1 VIRTPDQ
8 RVRVFVSS
16 TLGELA
22 DERVAVRDAV
32 ERLRLVPV
40 MFETGARPHPPREL
54 YRAYLTQS
62 DVFVGVYWQRYGWV
76 APGEEISG
84 LEDEF
89 RLAGDR
95 PRLLYIKEPAPEREP
110 RLTGLIRE
118 FQSDDRASYKR
129 FHTAEE
135 LTRLVGDDLAVLLT
149 ERFIAAGAPA
159 DADVTAAAG
168 WPRPAAAPPVP
179 LTPTVG
185 RDDSIRQ
192 LAGLLADGERLVTLT
207 GPGGVGKTRVALEVA
222 RTVDGVFPGRIHF
235 VPLAAVREAGL
246 AVRTIADQLGVRTE
260 GSRPVREALAAHLQG
275 HRSLLVLDNLEQVA
289 AVGPELS
296 ELLSRAG
303 EVQVLAT
310 SRQVLR
316 VRGEREVALAPL
328 PLPLPVAGDPARVRD
343 EPAVRLFVDRAE
355 AADPG
360 FRLTDDNT
368 AAVIE
373 LCRRLDGL
381 PLAIEL
387 AAARTRLLS
396 PPRLLER
403 LDRSD
408 SVLAGSAV
416 DAPERQ
422 RTLRATLD
430 WSYQLLTSG
439 EQAMLAWL
447 SVFSGGFTLAAAEAV
462 CARGPSVDV
471 LETVASLLDKSLL
484 AVDDTGGDEPRLRML
499 ETVRAYAAERLDERE
514 EADALRASH
523 LAHIRHWADLAQPH
537 LCGPGQREWALR
549 VDPERANVRAAV
561 ATALGRGDDAAVIAL
576 VWDLYVYYWIRDAV
590 EEPESW
596 MAVVAAA
603 GRPRDKVLDAKLRC
617 LETLTRISRGDYSDA
632 REDLATALA
641 VFRAYD
647 MDFEAA
653 VALKEVAN
661 VAYVLDRD
669 PAASAAAL
677 RESAALFERV
687 DHDWGVALVETML
700 GTVLATN
707 GDLDAAERHHRRA
720 WERATKIGNEPIMVQ
735 ALHQLA
741 LVRVL
746 AGRHEEAAT
755 FLDDAAPRVRRGGLR
770 NAATYCLDVI
780 AAVALARGDAATAVD
795 ALAVAEQ
802 VRATL
807 RTPVWPT
814 LESFVADV
822 SGRAQAA
829 VGDRASDTW
838 PVPSPDGDPFAALD
852 RSLAAVR

>member
-32 ERLRLVPV
+32 EGLRLVPV

-54 YRAYLTQS
+54 YRAYLAQS

-84 LEDEF
+84 LEDEL

-129 FHTAEE
+129 FRSAEE

-149 ERFIAAGAPA
+149 ERFIAAGAPT
-159 DADVTAAAG
+159 DPGVPTAGG

-185 RDDSIRQ
+185 RDDIIRQ
-192 LAGLLADGERLVTLT
+192 VAGLLAGGERLVTLT
-207 GPGGVGKTRVALEVA
+207 GPGGVGKTRVALEVS
-222 RTVDGVFPGRIHF
+222 RTVAGTFPDGIHF

-246 AVRTIADQLGVRTE
+246 VLRTIADQLEVRTE

-289 AVGPELS
+289 SVGPELS

-303 EVQVLAT
+303 GVQVLAT

-316 VRGEREVALAPL
+316 VRGEREMALA
-328 PLPLPVAGDPARVRD
+328 PLPLPVAGDPASMRD
-343 EPAVRLFVDRAE
+343 EPAVRLFVDRAV

-360 FRLTDDNT
+360 FRLTEDNI
-368 AAVIE
+368 AAVVE

-387 AAARTRLLS
+387 AAARTRLL
-396 PPRLLER
+396 PPQRLLER

-430 WSYQLLTSG
+430 WSYQLLTPG

-462 CARGPSVDV
+462 CARDPSVDV
-471 LETVASLLDKSLL
+471 LDTVASLLDKSLL
-484 AVDDTGGDEPRLRML
+484 TVDDTGGDEPRLRML
-499 ETVRAYAAERLDERE
+499 ETVRVYAAERLDERG

-523 LAHIRHWADLAQPH
+523 LEHIRHWADLAQPH
-537 LCGPGQREWALR
+537 LCGPGQREWAMR
-549 VDPERANVRAAV
+549 VDPERANVRAAA
-561 ATALGRGDDAAVIAL
+561 ATALDRGDDAAVIAL

-596 MAVVAAA
+596 MAAVADAD
-603 GRPRDKVLDAKLRC
+603 RPRNEVLDAKLRC
-617 LETLTRISRGDYSDA
+617 LETLTRISRGDYTDA
-632 REDLATALA
+632 REDLAAALA

-677 RESAALFERV
+677 RESAALFEKV

-700 GTVLATN
+700 GTVLATS
-707 GDLDAAERHHRRA
+707 GDLAAAERHHRRA

-746 AGRHEEAAT
+746 ADRHEEAAAL
-755 FLDDAAPRVRRGGLR
+755 LDDAAPRVRRGGLR

-780 AAVALARGDAATAVD
+780 AAVALARGDAATAAD

-814 LESFVADV
+814 LEGFVSDV

-838 PVPSPDGDPFAALD
+838 PVPSPDGDPFATLD